1 MAHTHKGVTIRRTLF
16 GLLAAALGPVLIGTV
31 LLLTQQWRS
40 DHVKAQM
47 RLHSQAQLL
56 ADAVDREL
64 GAAEGRLRA
73 ASASSA
79 LRAGDWPGFHA
90 FAQRAVSDWPAALIT
105 VTDSAG
111 ALRVNTG
118 VPLGTPLPNLWA
130 LERAAREVAWQG
142 RYLPLS
148 SQGLTRRALQTDT
161 VQYSG
166 LFFGARVQ
174 QPYLAIAIP
183 VRRDDGQR
191 VALALSFPPQRL
203 QALVA
208 YAKVGYGGVV
218 LITDRSGRVVA
229 HSAATRWRLADR
241 LPLTAI
247 KGTPAIQETDALG
260 GDRVLLASVGAAGG
274 AFTVSVMRSAAE
286 IEAAAWRAAL
296 TWGSLAL
303 GAVALGAAV
312 AVRLAR
318 QITQGLSGLQAAA
331 TGAPAA
337 PRVSRIHEIDT
348 VAAALR
354 EARDMAA
361 AHDREVALRHA
372 AEAQREAAD
381 AGERHLRQVM
391 DRLFAFVGVLDTQ
404 GRLLEANDAPLTLAG
419 IARTEVI
426 GRLFWDCHW
435 WTHDDAIMDHLRTAV
450 SQAALGDTVR
460 YDVPVRM
467 AHQQLITIDFQIAP
481 LRDDTGH
488 VTHLIASGVDITSR
502 VAALDALRRSEAHAQ
517 EVAQQR
523 ERERRLLDTTLEAV
537 PAGIAVAD
545 PQGRLIRANR
555 ALAQV
560 WGEPPTSESVD
571 DYDQWQGWWA
581 DGSVRHGQ
589 RVYAHEWPMARAL
602 RGEVC
607 KDEIVEIQPFGQP
620 GVRRVLLLSSA
631 PVYDAVGQVMGAVTA
646 QIDISERVAH
656 EAALRNADRQKDA
669 FLAVLAHELRNPLAP
684 ILTSAEWLA
693 QRAPCADDVAQRCHT
708 ILRQART
715 LSRLVDDLLDVS
727 RISWGAVHLQRTL
740 LDLRDATAGAVDAVH
755 PVAEARGVQLSI
767 RAGDQPIP
775 VEGDLTRLTQIIGNL
790 LHNAVKFTPEGGR
803 VTVEMRCDD
812 STATVAVH
820 DTGRGIAPAML
831 DSIFEWFTQ
840 EQRSGLAG
848 NSGLGIGLALVRQL
862 VTLHGGSVTAHSAGP
877 GAGSTFTVRLPMT
890 RPSDPALPNT
900 SEPIAPPAAVP
911 PSRSLRVLVV
921 DDNLDAADSLSA
933 LLGLI
938 GHQVVQAHCGRDA
951 LQAAA
956 DHGFDAIILDIGLP
970 DLSGYEVASRLRASL
985 SRVPTLIALS
995 GWGQAQDKARALA
1008 SGFDHHLTKPA
1019 TVAALTD
1026 LLANAG

>member
-16 GLLAAALGPVLIGTV
+16 GLLAAALGPVLIGTL

-64 GAAEGRLRA
+64 GGAEGRLRA

-105 VTDSAG
+105 VTDAAG

-130 LERAAREVAWQG
+130 LEQTGSEVVWQG
-142 RYLPLS
+142 RRLPLS
-148 SQGLTRRALQTDT
+148 SQGLTRRALQTDA

-166 LFFGARVQ
+166 LFFGARVK

-183 VRRDDGQR
+183 VQRDDGQR

-208 YAKVGYGGVV
+208 HAEVGDGGEV
-218 LITDRSGRVVA
+218 LITDLSGRVVA
-229 HSAATRWRLADR
+229 HSAGSRWHLADP
-241 LPLTAI
+241 LPLTAV
-247 KGTPAIQETDALG
+247 KGAPAVRETDALG
-260 GDRVLLASVGAAGG
+260 GDRMLLASVGAAGG
-274 AFTVSVMRSAAE
+274 VFTVSVMRSAAE

-348 VAAALR
+348 VALALQHAR
-354 EARDMAA
+354 ERVA
-361 AHDREVALRHA
+361 AHDREVAMRQA

-381 AGERHLRQVM
+381 AGERHLRHVM

-419 IARTEVI
+419 IARTDVI
-426 GRLFWDCHW
+426 GRWFWDCHW
-435 WTHDDAIMDHLRTAV
+435 WTHDATVAAQLRAAIT
-450 SQAALGDTVR
+450 QAGEGTTVR
-460 YDVPVRM
+460 YDAPVRM
-467 AHQQLITIDFQIAP
+467 AHDQLITIDFQIAP
-481 LRDDTGH
+481 LLDEGGRI
-488 VTHLIASGVDITSR
+488 THLIASGVDITSR
-502 VAALDALRRSEAHAQ
+502 VAALDALRLSEARAQ
-517 EVAQQR
+517 EVAQQH

-560 WGEPPTSESVD
+560 WGDPPASESVE

-581 DGSVRHGQ
+581 DGSARHGQ
-589 RVYAHEWPMARAL
+589 RVQAHEWPMARAL

-607 KDEIVEIQPFGQP
+607 QDDMIEIQPFDQP

-631 PVYDAVGQVMGAVTA
+631 PVYDAAGHVMGAVTA

-693 QRAPCADDVAQRCHT
+693 QRAPCPDDVAQRCHT

-727 RISWGAVHLQRTL
+727 RISLGAVHLQRAP
-740 LDLRDATAGAVDAVH
+740 LDLRDAIAGAVDAVQ
-755 PVAEARGVQLSI
+755 PVAEARGVQLSV
-767 RAGDQPIP
+767 APGGQPVT
-775 VEGDLTRLTQIIGNL
+775 VEGDLTRLTQVIGNL
-790 LHNAVKFTPEGGR
+790 RHNAVKFTPEGGR
-803 VTVEMRCDD
+803 VTVALTCDG
-812 STATVAVH
+812 TAATVAVH
-820 DTGRGIAPAML
+820 DTGRGISPAML
-831 DSIFEWFTQ
+831 ETIFDWFTQ

-862 VTLHGGSVTAHSAGP
+862 VTLHGGHVTAHSAGP
-877 GAGSTFTVRLPMT
+877 GLGSTFTVCLPLAHADNA
-890 RPSDPALPNT
+890 PSP
-900 SEPIAPPAAVP
+900 VP
-911 PSRSLRVLVV
+911 TLVASTPQASLRVLVV
-921 DDNLDAADSLSA
+921 DDNVDAAQSLSE

-938 GHQVVQAHCGRDA
+938 GHRVQQAHCGQDA
-951 LQAAA
+951 WKAATEVQ
-956 DHGFDAIILDIGLP
+956 FDAVILDIGLP
-970 DLSGYEVASRLRASL
+970 DVSGYELAGRLRSSL
-985 SRVPTLIALS
+985 PRVPMLIALS

-1019 TVAALTD
+1019 TLTTLTEILAAVR
-1026 LLANAG
+1026 